1 MFKRFTSDLIEWG
14 IVKAMEY
21 NAWSCPLFI

>member
-1 MFKRFTSDLIEWG
+1 MFKNLTSAMIELG

-21 NAWSCPLFI
+21 NAWYCPLFI